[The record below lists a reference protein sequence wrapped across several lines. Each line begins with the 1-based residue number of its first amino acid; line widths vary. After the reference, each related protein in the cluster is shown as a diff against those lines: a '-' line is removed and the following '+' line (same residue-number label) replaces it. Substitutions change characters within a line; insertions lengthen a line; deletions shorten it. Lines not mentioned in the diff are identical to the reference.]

1 MIGKQS
7 QELTD
12 VLDKNRQ
19 LQSVKT
25 LINYSIMKQRLNDNP
40 AK

>member
-1 MIGKQS
+1 MIEKQI
-7 QELTD
+7 QEVTY
-12 VLDKNRQ
+12 VLDKNKQ

-40 AK
+40 AR